1 MYNVLTFLENSSL
14 NYPDKTAVK
23 DNNSEITY
31 KELVINAKRIG
42 TFLSEYDVRRK
53 PVVVYG
59 NKSVRVLTT
68 FFGIVYAGGFY
79 VLIDPSFPKE
89 RVMKIFNVLKPSV
102 VITDEDK
109 FNRIRECEYKG
120 TVLDINSVEKDI
132 DEAFDRAAANVN
144 RPTVI
149 EFMISCELDV
159 YPMVPGGKALTD
171 MLFG

>member
-59 NKSVRVLTT
+59 NKVSGCLLHSLGLYMQEGSM
-68 FFGIVYAGGFY
+68 F
-79 VLIDPSFPKE
+79 
-89 RVMKIFNVLKPSV
+89 
-102 VITDEDK
+102 
-109 FNRIRECEYKG
+109 
-120 TVLDINSVEKDI
+120 
-132 DEAFDRAAANVN
+132 
-144 RPTVI
+144 
-149 EFMISCELDV
+149 
-159 YPMVPGGKALTD
+159 
-171 MLFG
+171 

>member
-109 FNRIRECEYKG
+109 FDRIRE
-120 TVLDINSVEKDI
+120 
-132 DEAFDRAAANVN
+132 
-144 RPTVI
+144 
-149 EFMISCELDV
+149 
-159 YPMVPGGKALTD
+159 
-171 MLFG
+171 